1 MPSAKSH
8 RECCVLFDCIL
19 LRKNIISTRIL
30 LPTEGKE
37 IDDPYYTREKVK
49 VSKVKCI
56 KQEGPAKA

>member
-1 MPSAKSH
+1 MHSAKSH
-8 RECCVLFDCIL
+8 TECCVIFDCIL
-19 LRKNIISTRIL
+19 LRKKIISTRIL

-37 IDDPYYTREKVK
+37 IDDHYYTREKVK